1 MMNLRF
7 PVPEIISLTVQ
18 KRSRAHAA
26 CFMERRQNS
35 LRTLCSPQNLSQVA
49 WLFW

>member
-1 MMNLRF
+1 MMILHF
-7 PVPEIISLTVQ
+7 PVPGIFSLTVQ
-18 KRSRAHAA
+18 KRSRAQAA
-26 CFMERRQNS
+26 CFMELRQNS